1 MMEETTIQKVKTLVE
16 SLSNDVDKFYTKGVN
31 AAGTRARKTSQEIK
45 ELMKTLRGEILEA
58 RKK

>member
-1 MMEETTIQKVKTLVE
+1 MEETTIQKVKTLVE
-16 SLSNDVDKFYTKGVN
+16 TLSVDVEKFNNGNN
-31 AAGTRARKTSQEIK
+31 AAGTRARKTSQEIR